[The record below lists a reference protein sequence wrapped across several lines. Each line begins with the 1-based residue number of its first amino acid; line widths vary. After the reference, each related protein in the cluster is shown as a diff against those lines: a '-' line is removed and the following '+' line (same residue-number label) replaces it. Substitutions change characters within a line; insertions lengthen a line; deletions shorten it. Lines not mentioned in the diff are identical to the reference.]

1 MYLKCLGDTKTFLSP
16 KDLRIFKKFKKFI
29 NDSIIKLVSSNIS
42 KRFYFASIF
51 DNRWLSY
58 QLVCLIW
65 IDTGSNLLHGSSFV
79 ESIQTLWDLA
89 CFVEFKFYSGFNL
102 SICYI
107 STRGRTCSK
116 SSKKNKSM
124 TWFANELLRLLMKRL
139 DVKWSEWMNSKACMF
154 EQFLLLLGQEKY
166 VEVHI

>member
-1 MYLKCLGDTKTFLSP
+1 M
-16 KDLRIFKKFKKFI
+16 
-29 NDSIIKLVSSNIS
+29 
-42 KRFYFASIF
+42 
-51 DNRWLSY
+51 
-58 QLVCLIW
+58 
-65 IDTGSNLLHGSSFV
+65 

-89 CFVEFKFYSGFNL
+89 CFAEFKFYSGFNL

-139 DVKWSEWMNSKACMF
+139 DVKWSEGMNSKAFMF